1 MFILAAVG
9 WACVIAGRMYAGA
22 KMRAPVLGRV
32 PDQIEKVTRFRCVMG
47 SQEERERK
55 KKEQSL
61 IREEIS
67 GSGFAGT
74 DH

>member
-1 MFILAAVG
+1 
-9 WACVIAGRMYAGA
+9 
-22 KMRAPVLGRV
+22 MRAPVLGRV